1 MEFRCTILHWIVA
14 TIPTPFI
21 VVWSCWGLLD
31 ISLLFSFPTLRKSTA
46 FPISPKK
53 IRFVVRKVPSLFT
66 SGWTAARQP
75 ENIYDAIK
83 YKEILASTVNETPS
97 VSINQGFGAEF
108 LAAAVILRFTEG
120 TSVLEATSTGAW
132 WGYVKLGQRDRFP
145 RWNESI
151 VPAVTEECLLSA
163 MALNLKRMV
172 QAILFLLYT
181 LKVRNK
187 IARWG
192 SDFLFC

>member
-151 VPAVTEECLLSA
+151 V
-163 MALNLKRMV
+163 
-172 QAILFLLYT
+172 FLRLENRAFQPWQKNASY
-181 LKVRNK
+181 LPWR
-187 IARWG
+187 
-192 SDFLFC
+192 